1 MKTCTNYEKTCGQ
14 CNQLPALDL
23 LAVSTT
29 RSSIGHCSHSS
40 PKCNQCQNS
49 CEHMWLLYR
58 KLMLAYHIRCP
69 RCSWL
74 ELPIQQIR
82 QKMPIQRPFAATTK
96 SALLE
101 MGGVPKGRRK
111 KGVFYGQANWAPVNW
126 APDSWAPDCWAPDS
140 WAPGPRKEGPPTY
153 AILSRNLVLSRFTPF
168 LKGFHRAFNKSH
180 PAFIELSMK
189 AILFS

>member
-126 APDSWAPDCWAPDS
+126 APDSWAPDSRAPDS
-140 WAPGPRKEGPPTY
+140 WAWGPTVQGP
-153 AILSRNLVLSRFTPF
+153 IVHL
-168 LKGFHRAFNKSH
+168 
-180 PAFIELSMK
+180 
-189 AILFS
+189 